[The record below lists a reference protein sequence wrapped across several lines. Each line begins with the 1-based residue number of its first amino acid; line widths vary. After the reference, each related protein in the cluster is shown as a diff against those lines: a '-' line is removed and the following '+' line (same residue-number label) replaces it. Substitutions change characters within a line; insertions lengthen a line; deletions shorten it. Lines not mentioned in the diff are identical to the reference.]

1 MWISTKAQYGLRAL
15 VEIANSG
22 EQSVAL
28 KHVAERQDIS
38 QHYLEQIASNLRRAG
53 FIRSVRGAF
62 GGYKL
67 ARAPEL
73 ISALEVVEVME
84 GSIAPVACIED
95 SSSCSHV
102 SSCGTENLW
111 RRVDNAIRDVLGTS
125 RRQRRRQC
133 TAPQSC
139 RHRWA
144 ALANGN
150 RLSISENAAPKKQ
163 TRANADHVASA

>member
-15 VEIANSG
+15 VEIANAG
-22 EQSVAL
+22 NQSVAL

-67 ARAPEL
+67 ARPPEQ

-111 RRVDNAIRDVLGTS
+111 RRVDTAIRDVLGNATLRDLMLEAQAADAAANHAL
-125 RRQRRRQC
+125 RRN
-133 TAPQSC
+133 P
-139 RHRWA
+139 A
-144 ALANGN
+144 AVGGQPLPMAN
-150 RLSISENAAPKKQ
+150 
-163 TRANADHVASA
+163 D